1 MIISWIKKLFVKTS
15 PVVVVPEALEE
26 SLPRKPKEQS
36 RLGRPPGSKNKGVSV
51 LHLKKRPKRRVH
63 ETITNY
69 KKRLERW
76 DIRNDKAKA
85 NSNQRPNRPRV
96 SSRSQ
101 KDPDQP

>member
-26 SLPRKPKEQS
+26 SLPRKPKEQK
-36 RLGRPPGSKNKGVSV
+36 RRGRPPGSKNKGISV
-51 LHLKKRPKRRVH
+51 WNLKKRPKRRVH
-63 ETITNY
+63 ETSSNY
-69 KKRLERW
+69 KKRLKRW
-76 DIRNDKAKA
+76 DVKNDKAKA
-85 NSNQRPNRPRV
+85 NSNQRPNRPGV